1 MAKSRDELKR
11 AVPTLRSRFQ
21 SSRALIEKA
30 HETATRVVEA
40 ADAMRALLHAENG
53 TRLQANPQ
61 NDLWE
66 AAAREI
72 LHGARERDRILGLLS
87 HELRQALTAAIAAE
101 RLLQVTADRDTAERA
116 RGVLERQLLYLSR
129 LVESL
134 LEFSRVSL
142 DPTTMSCHD
151 VDVTELIGRTVE
163 SVESLI
169 AERAQHLTIRNAAGA
184 AVVTGD
190 PTRLQQIFS
199 NLLHNASRYTPA
211 GGHIEITASVDDGWT
226 QVDVHDD
233 GHGIDPSELGAIF
246 EPFTRRS
253 VEGAGLGIGLS
264 LAQRLTQLHGGT
276 IVARSDG
283 LDHGSTFTVRL
294 PLTHLDGGR
303 TTNGGERALDEQ

>member
-1 MAKSRDELKR
+1 MAKSRDELTR
-11 AVPTLRSRFQ
+11 AVPTLRARFE

-30 HETATRVVEA
+30 HETAARVVEA
-40 ADAMRALLHAENG
+40 ADAMRALLHIENG
-53 TRLQANPQ
+53 ARAQTNLGQ
-61 NDLWE
+61 DLWE

-72 LHGARERDRILGLLS
+72 LNGARERDRILGLLS

-101 RLLQVTADRDTAERA
+101 RLLQVTSDREAAERA
-116 RGVLERQLLYLSR
+116 HGVLERQLVYLSR
-129 LVESL
+129 LVEGL

-142 DPTTMSCHD
+142 DPTAMACHA
-151 VDVTELIGRTVE
+151 VDVTELIARTVE

-169 AERAQHLTIRNAAGA
+169 AERTQHLTVRNAAEA
-184 AVVTGD
+184 AVVSGD

-211 GGHIEITASVDDGWT
+211 GGHIEITASVASGWT

-233 GHGIDPSELGAIF
+233 GHGIDPSQLAAIF

-264 LAQRLTQLHGGT
+264 LARRLAQLHGGT
-276 IVARSDG
+276 IVAQSEG

-294 PLTHLDGGR
+294 PLTHVAGR
-303 TTNGGERALDEQ
+303 QMTKCGERALDER